1 MSEKKRG
8 RKSLYEKKI
17 LLNKKN
23 IKSMLEQ
30 GATERQVIKWLGIS
44 ADTFYRWKKQYSEL
58 SDICK
63 EGKQQLI
70 SNLRGKLVERALG
83 GQYTDVKTITKI
95 VDGKEQKE
103 TIEIKK
109 TVLPDVAAI
118 NLCLKNYDKEN
129 WSENPQN
136 LELKKQELELKKTI
150 AEANN
155 FDLDLEER

>member
-8 RKSLYEKKI
+8 RKSLYERKI

-30 GATERQVIKWLGIS
+30 GATEKQIIKWLDIS
-44 ADTFYRWKKQYSEL
+44 SDTFYRWKKQYSEL

-136 LELKKQELELKKTI
+136 LELKKQELQLKKTI
-150 AEANN
+150 AEANS
-155 FDLDLEER
+155 FDIDLEKM

>member
-1 MSEKKRG
+1 MSEVSSLNGKKRG

-23 IKSMLEQ
+23 IKSMFEQ

-63 EGKQQLI
+63 EGKQELI
-70 SNLRGKLVERALG
+70 SKLRGKLVERALG
-83 GQYTDVKTITKI
+83 GSYTEERTTTKI
-95 VDGKEQKE
+95 VDGKKQKE
-103 TIEIKK
+103 TIKITKM
-109 TVLPDVAAI
+109 VLPDVAAL

-129 WSENPQN
+129 WANDPQM
-136 LELKKQELELKKTI
+136 LDLKKEENEIRRKK
-150 AEANN
+150 AEA
-155 FDLDLEER
+155 DDW

>member
-1 MSEKKRG
+1 MNGKKRG

-23 IKSMLEQ
+23 IKSMFEQ

-63 EGKQQLI
+63 EGKQKLI
-70 SNLRGKLVERALG
+70 TELRGKLVERALG
-83 GQYTDVKTITKI
+83 GTITEERTITKV
-95 VDGKEQKE
+95 VDGKEQTE
-103 TIEIKK
+103 TVKITK
-109 TVLPDVAAI
+109 TVLPDVAAL

-129 WSENPQN
+129 WANDPQMLDIKKEEN
-136 LELKKQELELKKTI
+136 EIRRKK
-150 AEANN
+150 AEA
-155 FDLDLEER
+155 DDW

>member
-1 MSEKKRG
+1 
-8 RKSLYEKKI
+8 
-17 LLNKKN
+17 
-23 IKSMLEQ
+23 MLEQ
-30 GATERQVIKWLGIS
+30 GATERQIIKWLGIS

-136 LELKKQELELKKTI
+136 LELKKQELQLKKTI
-150 AEANN
+150 AEANS
-155 FDLDLEER
+155 FDIDLEKM

>member
-1 MSEKKRG
+1 MNGKKRG

-23 IKSMLEQ
+23 IKSMFEQ

-63 EGKQQLI
+63 EGKQELI
-70 SNLRGKLVERALG
+70 SKLRGKLVERALG
-83 GQYTDVKTITKI
+83 GSYTEERTTTKI
-95 VDGKEQKE
+95 VDGKKQKE
-103 TIEIKK
+103 TIKITKM
-109 TVLPDVAAI
+109 VLPDVAAL

-129 WSENPQN
+129 WANDPQM
-136 LELKKQELELKKTI
+136 LDLKKEENEIRRKK
-150 AEANN
+150 AEA
-155 FDLDLEER
+155 DDW

>member
-1 MSEKKRG
+1 MNGKKRG

-23 IKSMLEQ
+23 IKSMFEQ

-63 EGKQQLI
+63 EGKQELI
-70 SNLRGKLVERALG
+70 SKLRGKLVERALG
-83 GQYTDVKTITKI
+83 GSYTEERTTTKI

-103 TIEIKK
+103 TIKITKM
-109 TVLPDVAAI
+109 VLPDVAAL

-129 WSENPQN
+129 WANDPQMLDIKKEEN
-136 LELKKQELELKKTI
+136 EIRRKK
-150 AEANN
+150 AEA
-155 FDLDLEER
+155 DDW

>member
-1 MSEKKRG
+1 MSEVSSLNGKKRG

-23 IKSMLEQ
+23 IKSMFEQ

-63 EGKQQLI
+63 EGKQKLI
-70 SNLRGKLVERALG
+70 TELRGKLVERALG
-83 GQYTDVKTITKI
+83 GTITEERTTTKI

-103 TIEIKK
+103 TIKITKM
-109 TVLPDVAAI
+109 VLPDVAAL

-129 WSENPQN
+129 WANDPQM
-136 LELKKQELELKKTI
+136 LDLKKEENEIRRKK
-150 AEANN
+150 AEA
-155 FDLDLEER
+155 DDW

>member
-1 MSEKKRG
+1 MNGKKRG

-23 IKSMLEQ
+23 IKSMFEQ

-44 ADTFYRWKKQYSEL
+44 ADTFYRWKKQYPEF

-63 EGKQQLI
+63 EGKQELI
-70 SNLRGKLVERALG
+70 SKLRGKLVERALG
-83 GQYTDVKTITKI
+83 GSYTEERTTTKI

-103 TIEIKK
+103 TIKITKM
-109 TVLPDVAAI
+109 VLPDVAAL

-129 WSENPQN
+129 WANDPQMLDIKKEEN
-136 LELKKQELELKKTI
+136 EIRRKK
-150 AEANN
+150 AEA
-155 FDLDLEER
+155 DDW